1 MKDKLSAFIDAE
13 LTELEE
19 HQVLAALASDA
30 ELRSAWER
38 YHLIRAAMTRQFS
51 LLAPAGLSERVVR
64 GIGEEPESRTVP
76 RYWHYAAGTAV
87 AASIAA
93 LAIFGLQTVYQPT
106 GPTVPSIARTTDAAS
121 PAGTLSEP
129 VTAQG
134 LNPYLVGHNEF
145 MPTAGMGG
153 MLPYVRVVTL
163 DPDQ

>member
-1 MKDKLSAFIDAE
+1 MRDKLSAFIDSE

-19 HQVLAALASDA
+19 HQVLAALANDR
-30 ELRSAWER
+30 ELRSVWER
-38 YHLIRAAMTRQFS
+38 YHLIRGAMTRQVS
-51 LLAPAGLSERVVR
+51 LLAPAGVVDRVVR
-64 GIGEEPESRTVP
+64 GIGQEPGSHAVP
-76 RYWHYAAGTAV
+76 RYWHYAAGAAV

-93 LAIFGLQTVYQPT
+93 LAIFGLQTVYQPA
-106 GPTVPSIARTTDAAS
+106 GPAVPSMAKAPDTAS
-121 PAGTLSEP
+121 PTGVAPAP

-163 DPDQ
+163 DPDK